1 MFATNS
7 FFFVPLSENNIIKFL
22 GEMILS
28 LDNINLSD
36 SEYKWYPLKRRH
48 QLNKFLGDL
57 NLKKSWPHLDSINR
71 ETGA

>member
-1 MFATNS
+1 M
-7 FFFVPLSENNIIKFL
+7 KFL

-36 SEYKWYPLKRRH
+36 SEYKWYTLKRRH

-57 NLKKSWPHLDSINR
+57 KKSWPNLESTNK
-71 ETGA
+71 ETGN